1 MGKGNARPC
10 LQDEER
16 PNEGIRSLRLGLWL
30 VQSVESRRIGRIM
43 LLRLGRMFWAGSS
56 YIEKPYYYL
65 NVLNANM
72 LEFILRSQYVKFF
85 SL

>member
-1 MGKGNARPC
+1 
-10 LQDEER
+10 
-16 PNEGIRSLRLGLWL
+16 
-30 VQSVESRRIGRIM
+30 M